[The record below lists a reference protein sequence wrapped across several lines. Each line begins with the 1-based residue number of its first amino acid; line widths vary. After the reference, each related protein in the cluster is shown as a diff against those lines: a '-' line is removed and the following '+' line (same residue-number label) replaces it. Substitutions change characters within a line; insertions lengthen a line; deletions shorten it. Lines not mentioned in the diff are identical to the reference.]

1 MWPGLLRRMLLH
13 CNADS
18 FEQEAGR
25 RVSGFGTG
33 GLGCQRS
40 GAASSSRASVEEG
53 GTGIT

>member
-33 GLGCQRS
+33 GLGCHGLPAVRGGQQL
-40 GAASSSRASVEEG
+40 EG
-53 GTGIT
+53 IS